1 MRRDLSFIFGYVV
14 RFDMNFIY
22 KKLLV
27 LNFKESVLISRQN
40 EFWTIFEL
48 LILPKKNSLWDDCSR
63 QREDIIP
70 WFRWQW
76 KATIKLN
83 GLNRDTCLLC
93 YTLLQRN
100 SLKVVF
106 FQKMRFGAHSSD
118 PLVSQLQGSGMCHIL
133 NGSYLS

>member
-1 MRRDLSFIFGYVV
+1 MRRDLSFIFEYVV

-27 LNFKESVLISRQN
+27 FNFKESVLISRQN

-48 LILPKKNSLWDDCSR
+48 LIFTKKKWLWNALSR
-63 QREDIIP
+63 QRDEIIP

-93 YTLLQRN
+93 YTLSQRI
-100 SLKVVF
+100 SLKLVF
-106 FQKMRFGAHSSD
+106 FQKMHFGAHSSD
-118 PLVSQLQGSGMCHIL
+118 PLVSGIQGSGMCHIL
-133 NGSYLS
+133 NGSYVS